1 MNDMR
6 DWPKDLPLFR
16 TELDA
21 ERARPRPD
29 VDPAEEL
36 ARLKVAAGLGEHLDS
51 ALAGSSSPRV
61 WLLLHEPGQTHLAAL
76 AALEFAAVLSGREL
90 AAFVLDG
97 DDRTTTLSSW
107 FGRDATEGWID
118 LVRYGASVLTA
129 GTALPGDGRT
139 AYLLGVGSY
148 APTDV
153 SPEETADLV
162 ARLRR
167 QADDVLVVAPVDTAE
182 LWGRL
187 ADIRLLCLDRARR
200 SGADVVSLCKH
211 LESVGA
217 APTGLIAW
225 GRAAAPEQEAP
236 PADPEPVDEVP
247 VPSDPAEVAEA
258 VPPRESA
265 EDAPATPGSSEEPGR
280 RAGSTSGVF
289 WFAAV
294 AAVVIILAVGA
305 YYLRYL
311 KAPADETT
319 RPTEPVATMTLPLP
333 TTSPDTTTMAAAT
346 DEPDTV
352 PTPAVVVADTA
363 RTLPAPEPAGEPDTT
378 PAIARPVFDPAPY
391 QVPVG
396 EAGWALHLYSFP
408 DSAAAAE
415 EVAILAGRGLMSDIR
430 VVEIAGKGR
439 YHRIYVG
446 SFADRASARE
456 AMPAL
461 LERLRADWANPV
473 RFGTVQR

>member
-1 MNDMR
+1 MNDKR
-6 DWPKDLPLFR
+6 DWPTDLPLFR

-36 ARLKVAAGLGEHLDS
+36 ARLKVAAGLGEHLDA

-76 AALEFAAVLSGREL
+76 AALEFAAVLSAREL

-97 DDRTTTLSSW
+97 DDRTTTLSRW

-200 SGADVVSLCKH
+200 GGADVVSLCQH

-225 GRAAAPEQEAP
+225 GRDAAPDEEAL
-236 PADPEPVDEVP
+236 PADRGPVDEEP
-247 VPSDPAEVAEA
+247 VPSDTPEVVEA
-258 VPPRESA
+258 IPSQESA
-265 EDAPATPGSSEEPGR
+265 EDATATPVSSEKSGR
-280 RAGSTSGVF
+280 RAGGTSGVF

-294 AAVVIILAVGA
+294 AAVVIIVAVGA

-311 KAPADETT
+311 RTPADETT
-319 RPTEPVATMTLPLP
+319 RPTEPVATVTLPVP
-333 TTSPDTTTMAAAT
+333 TTSPDTAATAAAT
-346 DEPDTV
+346 DEPDTE

-363 RTLPAPEPAGEPDTT
+363 RALPEPEPASEPVTAPVT
-378 PAIARPVFDPAPY
+378 ARPVFDPAPY
-391 QVPVG
+391 EVPVG

-408 DSAAAAE
+408 DSAGAAA
-415 EVAILAGRGLMSDIR
+415 EVAILEGRGLVADIR

-446 SFADRASARE
+446 SFPDRASARD
-456 AMPAL
+456 AMPTL